1 MEEMRGEERGSITN
15 KLKFVENVYKR
26 SEIMGIP
33 INVRDVIIDMDTKKT
48 IGTKNG
54 GLRIHNDDLNLVE
67 KYSKWINWKIPT
79 THWIW
84 FIESFT
90 MKINDTH
97 GD

>member
-1 MEEMRGEERGSITN
+1 MEGEKRGSMRN
-15 KLKFVENVYKR
+15 KMKFVENVYNC

-33 INVRDVIIDMDTKKT
+33 INLVRDVIIEMDTKKT
-48 IGTKNG
+48 IGTKND
-54 GLRIHNDDLNLVE
+54 GLRIRNDDLNLVE

-97 GD
+97 DD

>member
-1 MEEMRGEERGSITN
+1 MEGEKRGSTRN
-15 KLKFVENVYKR
+15 KMKFVENVYNR

-33 INVRDVIIDMDTKKT
+33 INLVRDVIIEMDTKKT
-48 IGTKNG
+48 IGTKND
-54 GLRIHNDDLNLVE
+54 GLRIRNDDLNLVE

-97 GD
+97 DD

>member
-1 MEEMRGEERGSITN
+1 MEGEKRGSMRN
-15 KLKFVENVYKR
+15 KMKFVENVYNC

-33 INVRDVIIDMDTKKT
+33 INLVRDVIIEMDTKKT
-48 IGTKNG
+48 IGTKND
-54 GLRIHNDDLNLVE
+54 GLRIRNDDLNLVE